1 MFSYIKMNKLDDKIK
16 SLIKFIDSISANKDY
31 KPSPEYK
38 NLLEYK
44 LKLYEEKLES
54 MYEQLEEL
62 EFAENEL
69 RDAEYELSESR
80 KIK

>member
-1 MFSYIKMNKLDDKIK
+1 MNKLDDKIK
-16 SLIKFIDSISANKDY
+16 ALIKFIDSISANKDY
-31 KPSPEYK
+31 KPEYK